1 MAEPRWSDYS
11 GVVHVHSTCSDGLG
25 SMEQIIDAACTEHLD
40 YLITTDHNTL
50 APRHHEGWHGDT
62 LVLVE
67 EEITQPANHLL
78 AFNIR
83 NEIVPPI
90 SPQQSI
96 DAVLAQG
103 GLAFIAH
110 PFYRGS
116 RLLGDPPIPWA
127 DWRATGFSGMEVWN
141 FTAEL
146 YESLSEE
153 KELQPLETYRA
164 LMRPKAEV
172 LKMWDQLQQERRIVG
187 LAGLDAHAEQIVQ
200 GGERVTLLP
209 YATIFRTLRMHVL
222 LEHPFTG
229 NLPDDRRALY
239 AALGDG
245 HGYVAFEYETPADS
259 FTLAVVD
266 RAGATAGV
274 MGDEL
279 GWKPGLRL
287 SIAAPE
293 PATIRLIR
301 NGKEIESV
309 CGSSLLLPV
318 ESPGCY
324 RVEVERNGFPWIVS
338 NPIYIRDR
346 RCAG

>member
-1 MAEPRWSDYS
+1 
-11 GVVHVHSTCSDGLG
+11 
-25 SMEQIIDAACTEHLD
+25 MEQIIDAACAEHLD

-67 EEITQPANHLL
+67 EEVTQPANHLL
-78 AFNIR
+78 ALNIR
-83 NEIVPPI
+83 DEIVPPI

-103 GLAFIAH
+103 GLAFMAH
-110 PFYRGS
+110 PFYQGS
-116 RLLGDPPIPWA
+116 KLLGDPPIPWT
-127 DWRATGFSGMEVWN
+127 DWKATGFTGMEIWN

-153 KELQPLETYRA
+153 KELRPLETYRA

-172 LKMWDQLQQERRIVG
+172 LRTWDRLQQERRVVG

-229 NLPDDRRALY
+229 SLPDDRRAVY
-239 AALGDG
+239 AALRDG
-245 HGYVAFEYETPADS
+245 HGYIAFEYESPVDS
-259 FTLAVVD
+259 FTFAAVD
-266 RAGATAGV
+266 RTGAIAGV
-274 MGDEL
+274 MGDEF
-279 GWKPGLRL
+279 GWKPGMRL
-287 SIAAPE
+287 SIALPR
-293 PATIRLIR
+293 PAAIRVIR
-301 NGKEIESV
+301 NGETLEEV
-309 CGSSLLLPV
+309 CGPSLLLSV
-318 ESPGCY
+318 EEDGCY
-324 RVEVERNGFPWIVS
+324 RVEVQRDALPWIVS
-338 NPIYIRDR
+338 NPIYIRNGR
-346 RCAG
+346 SST